1 MSPSSDDS
9 TASIAIP
16 RADAW
21 YTIDVVTHEASAC
34 SKCSTG
40 FAPTSFPSRTSCSSA
55 TSVKSEK
62 CFVSS
67 PPALKSRVSVRFSA
81 PSNQRLATRNVNF
94 PSAGFAATA
103 SIVPCIR
110 LTSTPF
116 KNLLATGIDFLP
128 SADHIQPLPISP
140 DYVCRGLQS
149 RSTKVLS
156 QDGGCDI
163 LHRLLRQPDRN

>member
-1 MSPSSDDS
+1 M
-9 TASIAIP
+9 
-16 RADAW
+16 
-21 YTIDVVTHEASAC
+21 HEASAC
-34 SKCSTG
+34 SRCSTG

-62 CFVSS
+62 CFVSC

-103 SIVPCIR
+103 SIVSCIR

-116 KNLLATGIDFLP
+116 KNLFATCISFLP

-140 DYVCRGLQS
+140 DRLCRGFQS
-149 RSTKVLS
+149 RGRKGLP
-156 QDGGCDI
+156 QDGRCDI
-163 LHRLLRQPDRN
+163 LHSLLRHQDRNCVCATSLSSS